1 MFHSQGHKKSFWLQI
16 DIVKICT
23 WHIRT
28 LLWQT
33 HLKQKNC
40 LRLVSRTGYVEE
52 LGNQIWQSPCGASGA
67 RPGHCWQVSQH
78 WPGVMLECGRETI
91 CLHPSACHCRSRGCM
106 TQQPGSETATYS
118 SWDWISRTRQSNSS
132 WNWFGPISILHD
144 SLDNQTKWL
153 HWKLF
158 MFPHENQIG
167 ASKQFIQSNS
177 TNQTWVL

>member
-1 MFHSQGHKKSFWLQI
+1 MYLTHKDIFVTDQSQAKELPPFGFQNWI
-16 DIVKICT
+16 
-23 WHIRT
+23 WWGAR
-28 LLWQT
+28 QT
-33 HLKQKNC
+33 NLA
-40 LRLVSRTGYVEE
+40 G
-52 LGNQIWQSPCGASGA
+52 SPCGASGA
-67 RPGHCWQVSQH
+67 RPGHCCQVSQH